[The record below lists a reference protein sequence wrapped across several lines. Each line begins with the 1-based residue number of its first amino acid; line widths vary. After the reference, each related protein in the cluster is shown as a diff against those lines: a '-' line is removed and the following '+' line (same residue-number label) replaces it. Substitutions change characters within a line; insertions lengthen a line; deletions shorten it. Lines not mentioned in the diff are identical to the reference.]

1 MTRLSTLG
9 IGDPS
14 PTSALISERQLLP
27 DWDWAECTQP
37 GYGLVPFPIELAYCA
52 FCPSP
57 SDPGN
62 AEPELLRIGVLV
74 FRPDGTPLGYLIC
87 LMHASRSSGSCELEP
102 VRDGTVQRVLRPS
115 GCVFGM
121 YLRPSCSVYFG
132 CVTIGPGDFA
142 RIVMEPEARYIR

>member
-1 MTRLSTLG
+1 M
-9 IGDPS
+9 
-14 PTSALISERQLLP
+14 SALISERQLLP

-37 GYGLVPFPIELAYCA
+37 GYGLMPFPIELAYCA

-62 AEPELLRIGVLV
+62 AEPELLSYFGIGVLV

-87 LMHASRSSGSCELEP
+87 LMHASRSSGSRELEP
-102 VRDGTVQRVLRPS
+102 VRYRTVQRVLRAR
-115 GCVFGM
+115 VV
-121 YLRPSCSVYFG
+121 CSAFTSEPHARCTSG

-142 RIVMEPEARYIR
+142 RIVMEPEARYTR